1 MFLGIFTGINIFLFI
16 LHNHNFFAAAMV
28 LVFHP
33 CALPNL
39 MDFVLALG
47 FYVVPD
53 KS

>member
-1 MFLGIFTGINIFLFI
+1 MFLGIFTGINIFLLI

-39 MDFVLALG
+39 MDFVGTLG
-47 FYVVPD
+47 LLIVPD